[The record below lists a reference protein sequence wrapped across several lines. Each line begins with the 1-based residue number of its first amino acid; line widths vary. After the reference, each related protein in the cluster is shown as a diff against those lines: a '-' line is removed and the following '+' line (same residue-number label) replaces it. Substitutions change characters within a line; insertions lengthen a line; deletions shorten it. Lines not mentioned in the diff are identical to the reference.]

1 MSRSFQ
7 SLAVSAAAI
16 ACGLLTSLTALHAAG
31 PVILV
36 LGPPGSGKTLNA
48 QKISKRYH
56 VPAISV
62 ADLLKQSGGWGK
74 AGSTKTL
81 RAPVESGDLVSDEV
95 SIGLLEQRFAKADVN
110 KGFVLDGF
118 PLTAKQAE
126 YLENVSRQRGLGE
139 PIVVHLKVGDNTAT
153 QRMLKRGRSDDNP
166 ATIERRLG
174 EYHAQAELVL
184 KRYPKVVTIDS
195 SGTPNEVWQRV
206 EQGLKP
212 LLPTG
217 R

>member
-1 MSRSFQ
+1 MSRRFL
-7 SLAVSAAAI
+7 SLTALAAAI
-16 ACGLLTSLTALHAAG
+16 ACGFSPIALHAAG
-31 PVILV
+31 PIILV
-36 LGPPGSGKTLNA
+36 LGPPGSGKTVNA

-56 VPAISV
+56 VPTISV

-95 SIGLLEQRFAKADVN
+95 SIGLLEQRFTKADVN

-126 YLENVSRQRGLGE
+126 YLENVSKQRGLGE
-139 PIVVHLKVGDNTAT
+139 PIVVHITVADSTAT

-166 ATIERRLG
+166 ATIERRLA

-184 KRYPKVVTIDS
+184 KRYPKVVTVDS

-206 EQGLKP
+206 EQGLNP
-212 LLPTG
+212 ILPGPG

>member
-1 MSRSFQ
+1 VSRRFL
-7 SLAVSAAAI
+7 SLTALAAAI
-16 ACGLLTSLTALHAAG
+16 ACGFSPIALHAAG
-31 PVILV
+31 PIILV
-36 LGPPGSGKTLNA
+36 LGPPGSGKTVNA

-56 VPAISV
+56 VPTISV

-81 RAPVESGDLVSDEV
+81 RAPVE
-95 SIGLLEQRFAKADVN
+95 QRFTKADVN

-126 YLENVSRQRGLGE
+126 YLENVSKQRGLGE
-139 PIVVHLKVGDNTAT
+139 PIVVHITVADSTAT

-166 ATIERRLG
+166 ATIERRLS

-184 KRYPKVVTIDS
+184 KRYPKVVTVDS

-206 EQGLKP
+206 EQGLNP
-212 LLPTG
+212 ILPGPG